1 MTSLKKVKA
10 KPATDD
16 GLLCIDKPAGL
27 TSHDVVRNIRS
38 ISSIRRVGH
47 TGTLD
52 PLATGLLIICLGPAT
67 RLAEY
72 IVALPKSYDAIILLV
87 QETDTYDAE
96 GEIVAEA
103 PVSVTKIDL
112 DQILAQFLGQIEQIP
127 PIYSAIKQDG
137 QPLYKRARQGL
148 TVTRKARL
156 VTIHEIELL
165 SWESPILQL
174 RVACSSGTYIR
185 SLAHDLGQQLD
196 CGGHIRTL
204 RRNSIGPFDVDDAV
218 SLGEVSKANWREF
231 LQPTDM
237 AVAHLPRLDLSASES
252 IKLNQGQQLARRRG
266 QPENGIVRVYGSDG
280 RFIGIAIAQGEQ
292 WQPRKILFH

>member
-1 MTSLKKVKA
+1 MINPKRVEA

-27 TSHDVVRNIRS
+27 TSHDVVREIRS
-38 ISSIRRVGH
+38 ISSLRRVGH

-52 PLATGLLIICLGPAT
+52 PLATGLLILCVGPAT

-72 IVALPKSYDAIILLV
+72 LVALPKSYDATIRLG

-96 GEIVAEA
+96 GDLVAEA
-103 PVSVTKIDL
+103 PVSVQKTEL

-127 PIYSAIKQDG
+127 PIYSAVKQDG

-148 TVTRKARL
+148 KVTPKVRL

-174 RVACSSGTYIR
+174 RVVCSSGTYIR
-185 SLAHDLGQQLD
+185 SLAHDIGQQLD
-196 CGGHIRTL
+196 CGGHISSL
-204 RRNSIGPFDVDDAV
+204 RRTSIGPFDVGDAA
-218 SLGEVSKANWREF
+218 SLDELSKANWREF
-231 LQPTDM
+231 LHPTDT
-237 AVAHLPRLDLSASES
+237 AVAHLSRLDLSASES
-252 IKLNQGQQLARRRG
+252 IKLRQGQQLARRYG
-266 QPENGIVRVYGSDG
+266 QPENDIVRAYDSHG
-280 RFIGIAIAQGEQ
+280 RFIGIAVAQGEQ
-292 WQPRKILFH
+292 WQPRKVLFH